1 MQNNIISLCKPYMF
15 TNENI
20 NTNFGNDDLSD
31 KQPITKVVE
40 PKLNVVKQLKVI
52 EQSNPK
58 PNEAEE
64 GLFFSPKKKDDLF
77 WCVYALKYGLLT
89 YDIDN
94 SYKREKEEKISC
106 IEKLRSFKAELKTYK
121 LKLVDIEDDL
131 LNNDKISM
139 KSLIALCVLYKI
151 NLIYAWNNKLYFET
165 INNGD
170 DQINIIINE
179 KKENKLLQG
188 DDNIIGE
195 KVKYYRNKYLQI
207 ENISKPLKAITAY
220 SKEELLIIAKKLN
233 ITEFGDKITK
243 KNIYEKISNHI

>member
-139 KSLIALCVLYKI
+139 KSIIALCVLYKI